1 MKQHQDGTCTTFGA
15 ACSGRTCSDSSV
27 LRCGEEVALRDGDGS
42 QAQDAHHYQVDEA
55 GLRRAVEGVVQPG
68 HKGAHDEEGDPAVVQ
83 PGHANTKRLKTAARE
98 GVNVGGSSLRTR
110 RFGSYLEKT
119 LETPSEW
126 QYTVWKSQ
134 EKERQRMAPRKNIP
148 ITTFSWTGA
157 TKDML
162 GRNMYIRP
170 RQRKNRQ
177 PAERI
182 SGRTRSGKCC
192 SDVFQPLGVSRE
204 SNKRNVEKVPA
215 LYLAGG
221 SRCFPS
227 LCGF

>member
-1 MKQHQDGTCTTFGA
+1 MNG
-15 ACSGRTCSDSSV
+15 SG
-27 LRCGEEVALRDGDGS
+27 L
-42 QAQDAHHYQVDEA
+42 
-55 GLRRAVEGVVQPG
+55 P
-68 HKGAHDEEGDPAVVQ
+68 
-83 PGHANTKRLKTAARE
+83 
-98 GVNVGGSSLRTR
+98 TR
-110 RFGSYLEKT
+110 RLGSYLEKT

-177 PAERI
+177 PAER
-182 SGRTRSGKCC
+182 T
-192 SDVFQPLGVSRE
+192 
-204 SNKRNVEKVPA
+204 
-215 LYLAGG
+215 GG
-221 SRCFPS
+221 
-227 LCGF
+227 